1 MYLFSVEYLILKIL
15 MKSSY
20 LKINTLLNHLGQR
33 GSEMTVTESLGNIEN
48 SVYLNVLVITK
59 VLFMDAFMALNPFII
74 K

>member
-1 MYLFSVEYLILKIL
+1 

-20 LKINTLLNHLGQR
+20 LKIKNTLLNHLGQR

-59 VLFMDAFMALNPFII
+59 VLFTGAFMALNPFII